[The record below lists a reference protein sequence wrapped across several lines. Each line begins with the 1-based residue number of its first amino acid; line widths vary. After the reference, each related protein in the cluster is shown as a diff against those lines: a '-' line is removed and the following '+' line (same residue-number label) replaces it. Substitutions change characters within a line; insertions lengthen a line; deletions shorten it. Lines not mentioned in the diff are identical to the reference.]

1 VTRVSEPL
9 LGRAYQRALE
19 AADELFR
26 DEMRKGKSQ
35 PYLAH
40 LLAVSALVLR
50 DGGSRAEVIAGL
62 LHDVMEDKGRSK
74 RDIEVIV
81 GPELGPA
88 VADIVFGCSDG
99 VDEEGRR
106 IGGER
111 GSANWHERK
120 RTYLAHLELADP
132 SVLRVSAADKLDNA
146 ADLLAD
152 LSAHGDEALRVFNAP
167 PADQL
172 WWYESLDAI
181 FTARLHDSFLPA
193 RLHRTVVEIIA
204 VVDIIEATRLW
215 EEAAAARTERG

>member
-1 VTRVSEPL
+1 MHEPL
-9 LGRAYQRALE
+9 LGPAYQRALE
-19 AADELFR
+19 AADALFR
-26 DEMRKGKSQ
+26 HDVRKGKSQ

-62 LHDVMEDKGRSK
+62 LHDVMEDKGLSQ
-74 RDIEVIV
+74 RDIEKIV
-81 GPELGPA
+81 GSELGPA
-88 VADIVFGCSDG
+88 VAHIVFGCSDG
-99 VDEEGRR
+99 VDEDGRR
-106 IGGER
+106 LGGER

-120 RTYLAHLELADP
+120 RTYLDHLRTADR

-152 LSAHGDEALRVFNAP
+152 LETDGNDALRVFNAP

-193 RLHRTVVEIIA
+193 RLHRTVVEMKA
-204 VVDIIEATRLW
+204 RVDVADATRRW
-215 EEAAAARTERG
+215 EAAMAERAQRA

>member
-26 DEMRKGKSQ
+26 DDVRKGKSQ

-62 LHDVMEDKGRSK
+62 LHDIMEDKGRSK
-74 RDIEVIV
+74 RDIEAIV

-120 RTYLAHLELADP
+120 RTYLAHLETADD

-152 LSAHGDEALRVFNAP
+152 LAADGSRALRVFNAP

-172 WWYESLDAI
+172 WWYGAVDGV
-181 FTARLHDSFLPA
+181 FTTRLHDSFLPA
-193 RLHRTVVEIIA
+193 RLHATVLEINA
-204 VVDIIEATRLW
+204 RVDVADATREW
-215 EEAAAARTERG
+215 EHAAPERARRK